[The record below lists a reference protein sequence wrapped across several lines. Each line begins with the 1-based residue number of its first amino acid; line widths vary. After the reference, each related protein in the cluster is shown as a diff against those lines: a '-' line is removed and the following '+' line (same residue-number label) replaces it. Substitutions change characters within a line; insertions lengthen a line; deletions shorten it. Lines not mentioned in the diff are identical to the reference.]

1 MGRKVAI
8 EPVTRIEGH
17 ARVTIHINDD
27 GKVEE
32 SYLHV
37 DQFRG
42 FEKFSEGRMYF
53 EMPVITPRICG
64 ICPVSH
70 HLASVKATDRVAGV
84 TPPRPAD
91 LLRRLLHKG
100 QMVQSHSMHFF
111 HLASPDLLLGFDAD
125 PAIRNVAGL
134 IEVDP
139 GLALKAVKLR
149 KYGQEIIRR
158 LSGRRIHMHWAVPG
172 GVATPLSEEDRDW
185 MLSQADEMIGYI
197 QDGIQIAKSWLEAN
211 QEIVNKFANFPS
223 NYMGMVQDDGAL
235 ELYEGK
241 LRIIDKNGKFI
252 NEFENTQYLDYIA
265 EHVEDWSYLKFPY
278 YKPMGWPNGVYRVAP
293 LGRLNVASHIST
305 PLANEEFKKFKAL
318 AEGPVEPSLYYHYA
332 RLIED
337 LYCMERIVELCEDED
352 ILSDDI
358 IDTNVQIT
366 GEGVGCIEAPR
377 GTLWHHYWT
386 DENGQITKVNLIVAT
401 GNNNWAMNHSVNLV
415 AREFVDGN
423 NLTEGMLN
431 RVEAAIR
438 CYDPCLSCSTH
449 ALGQMPL
456 IIDIVNSEGELLQEF
471 RRD

>member
-1 MGRKVAI
+1 MGRKVTI
-8 EPVTRIEGH
+8 DPVTRIEGH
-17 ARVTIHINDD
+17 ARVTIHIDDD
-27 GKVEE
+27 GKVTE
-32 SYLHV
+32 SFMHV

-70 HLASVKATDRVAGV
+70 HLASAKACDRLAGV

-139 GLALKAVKLR
+139 ELALKAVKLR

-172 GVATPLSEEDRDW
+172 GVASPLSEEDRDW
-185 MLSQADEMIGYI
+185 MLSQVDEMIGYI
-197 QDGIQIAKSWLEAN
+197 QDGIQIGKSWLGAN
-211 QEIVNKFANFPS
+211 QDVVQRFANFPT
-223 NYMGMVQDDGAL
+223 NYMSMVNDGAL
-235 ELYEGK
+235 ELYEGN
-241 LRIIDKNGKFI
+241 LRIIDKDGQFI
-252 NEFENTQYLDYIA
+252 NEFPNTQYLDYIQ
-265 EHVEDWSYLKFPY
+265 ERVEDWSYLKFPY
-278 YKPMGWPNGVYRVAP
+278 YKSMGWPDGVYRVAP
-293 LGRLNVASHIST
+293 LARLNVAERIST
-305 PLANEEFKKFKAL
+305 PLANEELKQFKAL
-318 AEGPVEPSLYYHYA
+318 SEGPVEPSLYYHYA

-337 LYCMERIVELCEDED
+337 LYCMERVVQLCEDED

-358 IDTNVQIT
+358 LDTHVEIT

-386 DENGQITKVNLIVAT
+386 NDDGQITKANLIVAT
-401 GNNNWAMNHSVNLV
+401 GNNNWSMNHAVGMV
-415 AREFVDGN
+415 AKEFVDGN

-456 IIDIVNSEGELLQEF
+456 IVDVVDDSGELLKSY